1 MLSSLRHQN
10 LVHFVGF
17 CYENNEMILVNKYEA
32 NGSLDR
38 YIGDPITLTWMQR
51 LQICVGIARAISYIH
66 YDEARDFSI
75 VHRNV
80 RSSKILLDDSWQPK
94 LAGFELSMRSTKAG
108 RDLYVFAH
116 PCGMKGYVDPKYIE
130 SSSVTHKSDVYSF
143 GVVLFEVLCG
153 RRAFMETEGSGIM
166 LSDLVKSHFE
176 NGTLDDMIDQS
187 LRKQMD
193 QESYKVFSETAY
205 CCLKDQRAQRPHIDQ
220 ILIALEKALQLQL
233 KLEQSTVV
241 AEAEVEGTVSERWK
255 R

>member
-1 MLSSLRHQN
+1 MSILNGFAHLQIPLKDVQSATNNFLDESLIGQGGFGKIYKGKLFHHEQLIDIVARKLDGLGSKEFWRVISMLSSLRHQN

-51 LQICVGIARAISYIH
+51 LQIRVGVARAISYIH

-108 RDLYVFAH
+108 RDLYLFAQ

-153 RRAFMETEGSGIM
+153 KRAFMETEGSGLM
-166 LSDLVKSHFE
+166 LSGLVKSHFE
-176 NGTLDDMIDQS
+176 NGTLDD
-187 LRKQMD
+187 
-193 QESYKVFSETAY
+193 T
-205 CCLKDQRAQRPHIDQ
+205 
-220 ILIALEKALQLQL
+220 IA
-233 KLEQSTVV
+233 
-241 AEAEVEGTVSERWK
+241 
-255 R
+255 